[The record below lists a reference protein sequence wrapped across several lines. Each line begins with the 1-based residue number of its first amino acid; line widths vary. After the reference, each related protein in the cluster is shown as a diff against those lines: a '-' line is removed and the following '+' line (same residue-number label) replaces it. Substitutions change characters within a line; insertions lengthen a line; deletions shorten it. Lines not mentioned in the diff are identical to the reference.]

1 MMSWIGVNIGS
12 IVVVII
18 LLAVIAGIITVMVK
32 DKKRGKS
39 SCGGNCAHCPMG
51 GSCHKSN

>member
-1 MMSWIGVNIGS
+1 MVSWIGANIGS
-12 IVVVII
+12 IVVVTI

-32 DKKRGKS
+32 DKKKGKS
-39 SCGGNCAHCPMG
+39 CCGGNCSHCPMG

>member
-1 MMSWIGVNIGS
+1 MMSWIGANIGS

-32 DKKRGKS
+32 DKKKGKS